1 MPIFLIGPEYSTQSE
16 RRNKGRRRGIHSNDR
31 TYLTKKV
38 VIKPKTAHHFY
49 REKESHSLDG
59 VFVIWAPGGY
69 RTFYFKFVSTDEYNR
84 DDSPNQSKLK
94 DCAICLIM
102 YRTISVVI
110 ITTIFSF
117 FSRIY
122 EWYLCY
128 CYRLTEIYYAYE
140 ERIALL
146 TADHDGI
153 MQYIQTKRHI
163 RDAFLKIVRAPFVL
177 VGAIS
182 GVVEKGATT
191 AENVFVILETGVRSL
206 QGIVPWILAGLLLVI
221 TIGRL
226 KKISV
231 L

>member
-1 MPIFLIGPEYSTQSE
+1 
-16 RRNKGRRRGIHSNDR
+16 
-31 TYLTKKV
+31 
-38 VIKPKTAHHFY
+38 
-49 REKESHSLDG
+49 
-59 VFVIWAPGGY
+59 
-69 RTFYFKFVSTDEYNR
+69 
-84 DDSPNQSKLK
+84 
-94 DCAICLIM
+94 
-102 YRTISVVI
+102 
-110 ITTIFSF
+110 
-117 FSRIY
+117 
-122 EWYLCY
+122 
-128 CYRLTEIYYAYE
+128 
-140 ERIALL
+140 
-146 TADHDGI
+146 

>member
-1 MPIFLIGPEYSTQSE
+1 MPILLIGPEYNTQSE
-16 RRNKGRRRGIHSNDR
+16 RRNKGRRRGMHWNDR
-31 TYLTKKV
+31 TYLMEKV
-38 VIKPKTAHHFY
+38 VIKPKTARHFH
-49 REKESHSLDG
+49 RENVSHSLDG
-59 VFVIWAPGGY
+59 VFVILAPGGY
-69 RTFYFKFVSTDEYNR
+69 RTFYFKFVSADEYNR
-84 DDSPNQSKLK
+84 DDSPNQVK
-94 DCAICLIM
+94 DCAIYLIM
-102 YRTISVVI
+102 YRRTASVVI
-110 ITTIFSF
+110 ITIIFSF

-153 MQYIQTKRHI
+153 MQYIQTRRHI

-191 AENVFVILETGVRSL
+191 AENVFVILESGVRSL
-206 QGIVPWILAGLLLVI
+206 QGIVPWVMAGLLLVI